1 MSRELGGSIP
11 VANVQALASSNSG
24 DIPFRDHRS
33 ELQSEEVLVDESLQI
48 PTIDMRK
55 LMVDDDEIGK
65 LHLACKE
72 WGFFQLVNHGVA
84 EEVIEKMKAVVQEF
98 FKLPLEEKNAYAR
111 LPNSV
116 EGYGQSYIFG
126 QGRKLDW
133 GDIFMLRS
141 LPASE
146 RNMRFWPENPSSL
159 RATLNKY
166 SLELQKVSS
175 CLVKL
180 MARNLGNNP
189 KQLTDMFENGGQT
202 VRMNYYP
209 ACVNG
214 SNAMGITPHSD
225 ATGLTLFLQVNEVQ
239 DVKKQ
244 YGYKQTLKLLFFNN
258 NLFKP

>member
-1 MSRELGGSIP
+1 
-11 VANVQALASSNSG
+11 
-24 DIPFRDHRS
+24 
-33 ELQSEEVLVDESLQI
+33 
-48 PTIDMRK
+48 
-55 LMVDDDEIGK
+55 
-65 LHLACKE
+65 
-72 WGFFQLVNHGVA
+72 
-84 EEVIEKMKAVVQEF
+84 MKAVVQEF

-239 DVKKQ
+239 
-244 YGYKQTLKLLFFNN
+244 GL
-258 NLFKP
+258 